1 MTKIIMNGC
10 NGKMGQVI
18 SRLVSEDDSCEI
30 VAGFDV
36 NDNIENTYP
45 VFTNADD
52 FTGDADVVIDFSHP
66 SALTNVLNYCKKRN
80 LPVILATTGFS
91 DEQKKEFN
99 EASKEIPV
107 FFSANMSLGINLL
120 IDLAKKA
127 TKLLEGNFDIEI
139 VERHHNQKIDAPSG
153 TALAI
158 ADAIDETLS
167 FPAEYVY
174 DRHAVRKKRKKTEI
188 GLHAVRG
195 GTIVG
200 DHEVIFAGT
209 DEVIE
214 LKHSAHSKEV
224 FAVGAI
230 KAAKFMT
237 DKPAGMYNMNDLIS
251 NLSKLK
257 RCNNCTAS
265 YCLYKENHAIV
276 AWFKKG

>member
-1 MTKIIMNGC
+1 MTRIIMNGC

-18 SRLVSEDDSCEI
+18 TRLVSEDDSCEI

-36 NDNIENTYP
+36 NDNIDNTYP
-45 VFTNADD
+45 VFTNPDD
-52 FTGDADVVIDFSHP
+52 FTGDADVIIDFSHP
-66 SALTNVLNYCKKRN
+66 SALTNILNYCKKRK
-80 LPVILATTGFS
+80 LPVILATTGFTN
-91 DEQKKEFN
+91 EQKQEFTD
-99 EASKEIPV
+99 ASNEIPV

-167 FPAEYVY
+167 YPAEYVY

-251 NLSKLK
+251 NL
-257 RCNNCTAS
+257 
-265 YCLYKENHAIV
+265 
-276 AWFKKG
+276 